1 MNFLISVMWFF
12 LGIIWVIAGKPF
24 LEVAACFLVC
34 GIFSGAA
41 ELYEIRK
48 EMEDWE
54 EDEQN

>member
-1 MNFLISVMWFF
+1 MNAIISIGWFF
-12 LGIIWVIAGKPF
+12 IGVFWVIAGKPF

-41 ELYEIRK
+41 ELSELRK

-54 EDEQN
+54 DDV

>member
-1 MNFLISVMWFF
+1 MSALFSLMWGVIGFV
-12 LGIIWVIAGKPF
+12 WMIAGKPF

-54 EDEQN
+54 IDG

>member
-1 MNFLISVMWFF
+1 MNAIISIGWFF
-12 LGIIWVIAGKPF
+12 IGIFWVVAGKPF

-41 ELYEIRK
+41 ELSELRR

-54 EDEQN
+54 EDDM